1 MRDPIRPCVYI
12 LASRRNG
19 PLYTGVTGDLVRR
32 VALHR
37 AATAGFCATYGVHRL
52 VYFEL
57 HGRME
62 DAILRETRVKRW
74 RRAWKLA
81 LIEGVNPGWE
91 DLYQSLRTGDLN
103 LAPFAA
109 PPIRGDRRDAL
120 GPGPSPD
127 QVRSR
132 PG

>member
-1 MRDPIRPCVYI
+1 MRYPIQPCVYI

-19 PLYTGVTGDLVRR
+19 TLYTGVTGDLVRR
-32 VALHR
+32 VEVHR
-37 AATAGFCATYGVHRL
+37 LATTGFCARYGVYRL

-57 HGRME
+57 HERIE
-62 DAILRETRVKRW
+62 AAILREKRVKRW

-81 LIEGVNPGWE
+81 LIEGVNPAWI
-91 DLYQSLRTGDLN
+91 DLFPAL
-103 LAPFAA
+103 LAGTLELSHFAEA
-109 PPIRGDRRDAL
+109 PARGDRHGAP

-127 QVRSR
+127 RGR

>member
-1 MRDPIRPCVYI
+1 M
-12 LASRRNG
+12 
-19 PLYTGVTGDLVRR
+19 
-32 VALHR
+32 HR
-37 AATAGFCATYGVHRL
+37 AANAGFCARYGVYRL

-57 HGRME
+57 HGRMD
-62 DAILRETRVKRW
+62 DAILREKRVKRW

-81 LIEGVNPGWE
+81 LIEGVNPAWE
-91 DLYQSLRTGDLN
+91 DLYEALRAGELD

-109 PPIRGDRRDAL
+109 PPIRGDRRGER

>member
-1 MRDPIRPCVYI
+1 MRDPIQPCLYI

-19 PLYTGVTGDLVRR
+19 TLYTGVTGDMLRR
-32 VALHR
+32 VAVHR
-37 AATAGFCATYGVHRL
+37 ATDSGFSGKYGVHRL

-57 HGRME
+57 HNRMD
-62 DAILRETRVKRW
+62 DAILREKRVKRW

-81 LIEGVNPGWE
+81 LIEGVNPGWL
-91 DLYQSLRTGDLN
+91 DLYEALRAGELD
-103 LAPFAA
+103 LAPFVA
-109 PPIRGDRRDAL
+109 PPIRGGRKDPL